1 MNITKETIQYVAK
14 LARLNM
20 SDEESIKMMHDM
32 EGILEHVEKLNE
44 LDTSEVE
51 PISHVMPVYNVYR
64 EDVVMPSLDRDKILA
79 NAPTTESGCF
89 KVPKVVE

>member
-20 SDEESIKMMHDM
+20 NEEETLKMMKDM
-32 EGILEHVEKLNE
+32 EGILEHVEKLNA
-44 LDTSEVE
+44 LDTTGVE
-51 PISHVMPVYNVYR
+51 PISHVMPVNNVFR
-64 EDVVMPSLDRDKILA
+64 EDIVIPSFDRDKILA
-79 NAPTTESGCF
+79 NAPTAENGCF

>member
-20 SDEESIKMMHDM
+20 SEDETLKMMHDM
-32 EGILEHVEKLNE
+32 EGILEHVEKLNA
-44 LDTSEVE
+44 LDTSGVE
-51 PISHVMPVYNVYR
+51 PISHVMSVYNIFR
-64 EDVVMPSLDRDKILA
+64 EDVVEPSFSRDKILS
-79 NAPTTESGCF
+79 NAPTSEDGCF